1 MGDSLHERL
10 LATTEAT
17 MKNDVPITE
26 EAPSV
31 ATSVQEVPP
40 ATGVREPKR
49 FGTFGGVFTPTLLT
63 ILGVIMYLRLGWVV
77 GNAGLLGAFFIILL
91 ANGITLATGLS
102 LSSIATNTRMGAGGP
117 YAVISK
123 SLGFE
128 VGGSVG
134 LPLYLSQALA
144 VAMYIFGFREGWL
157 WIFPDH
163 PALLVDLIIFA
174 GVFSIAAIS
183 ADLAFKA
190 QYVVMAIIAVSLI
203 SIFASPVAWQN
214 GNAVTLWGTYPGAP
228 ETGFTGADFW
238 IIFAVF
244 FPATTGIMAGA
255 NMSGELKNPRRS
267 IPVGTL
273 SAIAI
278 SAVIYLALAVW
289 LALASSTDE
298 LVNNYT
304 LLIDKAL
311 WGPAVLA
318 GLLGA
323 TFSSAL
329 ASLVGAPRILQA
341 LAHDRVIPAGTWL
354 AKRSQGEPRRAMLI
368 TGGIVLLGLMMRDLN
383 VIAPLITMFFLI
395 TYAVINVV
403 LLAEGSLGLMSFRPT
418 LKLPRVIPLLG
429 TVGCIFAMFIVNPT
443 FSLIALS
450 VVCGLYLWIVWR
462 GVTPRTGS
470 VRSGIF
476 VAFAEWAAGKVIA
489 LDMAASRAWKPSL
502 LVPVV
507 NPATL
512 RGELRLLIDICRPE
526 GTLKLLGLA
535 TTETVGHLTPRI
547 KALAQVLQRHGI
559 LTTASTVDSA
569 DYITGIVAGLQAL
582 GSAFFRP
589 NILFLH
595 LPRNVARHPELRTV
609 IREAK
614 RLEIGVMLLGMHED
628 AGLGMKRVVNLWLRP
643 KPPHISLPDYLARSD
658 LNLGILTAL
667 RLARAWQAD
676 LNLITVIRDK
686 TEEETVRLHVEEL
699 RDLCRIPQAARV
711 VVMVG
716 TFDTC
721 VAQAPQ
727 SDMDIMGLR
736 PGKDGPDL
744 DFVARMIES
753 TRSSCLFVGSSGYES
768 ALA

>member
-1 MGDSLHERL
+1 
-10 LATTEAT
+10 
-17 MKNDVPITE
+17 MKNDVTTTE
-26 EAPSV
+26 GGPGI
-31 ATSVQEVPP
+31 ATSIQEAQDGTAPP
-40 ATGVREPKR
+40 APKR
-49 FGTFGGVFTPTLLT
+49 FGTFAGVFTPTLLT

-77 GNAGLLGAFFIILL
+77 GNAGLFGAFLIILL

-134 LPLYLSQALA
+134 VPLYLSQALA
-144 VAMYIFGFREGWL
+144 VAMYVFGFREGWM

-163 PALLVDLIIFA
+163 PTLLVDLVIFA
-174 GVFSIAAIS
+174 VVFGIAAVS
-183 ADLAFKA
+183 ADLAFKT
-190 QYVVMAIIAVSLI
+190 QYGVMAVIVLSLVF
-203 SIFASPVAWQN
+203 IFASPAAWRPEQEI
-214 GNAVTLWGTYPGAP
+214 VLWGAYPGAP
-228 ETGFTGADFW
+228 ETGFSGADFW
-238 IIFAVF
+238 VVFAVF
-244 FPATTGIMAGA
+244 FPATTGIMVGA

-273 SAIAI
+273 SAIAL
-278 SAVIYLALAVW
+278 SVVIYLALAVW
-289 LALASSTDE
+289 LALAGTPDE
-298 LVNNYT
+298 LVSTYT

-329 ASLVGAPRILQA
+329 AALVGAPRILQA
-341 LAHDRVIPAGTWL
+341 LGQDQVVPAGTWL
-354 AKRSQGEPRRAMLI
+354 AKRSRGEPRRAMMI

-403 LLAEGSLGLMSFRPT
+403 LLAEESLGLMSFRPT
-418 LKLPRVIPLLG
+418 LRLPRIIPLFG
-429 TVGCIFAMFIVNPT
+429 AIGCIFAMFIVNPT
-443 FSLIALS
+443 FSLIAVS
-450 VVCGLYLWIVWR
+450 VVFGLYLWIVWR

-512 RGELRLLIDICRPE
+512 RGELRLLIDLCRPE

-547 KALAQVLQRHGI
+547 KALVEMLQRHGI
-559 LTTASTVDSA
+559 LTTSSTIDSA
-569 DYITGIVAGLQAL
+569 DYITGIVTGLQAL

-609 IREAK
+609 IREAN
-614 RLEIGVMLLGMHED
+614 RLNIGVMLLGLHED

-643 KPPHISLPDYLARSD
+643 KSPGASMTDYLGHSD

-667 RLARAWQAD
+667 RLSRAWQAD
-676 LNLITVIRDK
+676 LNLISVIQD
-686 TEEETVRLHVEEL
+686 EAEADAVRQHVEEL
-699 RDLCRIPQAARV
+699 RDLCRIPKAARV

-716 TFDTC
+716 PFDTC

-736 PGKDGPDL
+736 PGEDGAGPDL
-744 DFVARMIES
+744 DFVARMVEA
-753 TRSSCLFVGSSGYES
+753 TRSSCLFVGSSGYEN

>member
-1 MGDSLHERL
+1 
-10 LATTEAT
+10 
-17 MKNDVPITE
+17 MKNDVMITE
-26 EAPSV
+26 EAPGI
-31 ATSVQEVPP
+31 ATSSQEAP
-40 ATGVREPKR
+40 AGAEAPLATEAHAPKR
-49 FGTFGGVFTPTLLT
+49 FGTLTGVFTPTLLT

-77 GNAGLLGAFFIILL
+77 GNGGLLGAFLIILL

-134 LPLYLSQALA
+134 LPHYLSQALA

-157 WIFPDH
+157 WIFPEH
-163 PALLVDLIIFA
+163 PALLVDLVIFIV
-174 GVFSIAAIS
+174 VFGIAAIS

-190 QYVVMAIIAVSLI
+190 QYGVMAIIAVSLV
-203 SIFASPVAWQN
+203 SIFASPAAWQ
-214 GNAVTLWGTYPGAP
+214 GGHSITWWGEYPGAP
-228 ETGFTGADFW
+228 ETGFSGADFW

-267 IPVGTL
+267 IPIGTL

-289 LALASSTDE
+289 LAMAASPDE
-298 LVNNYT
+298 LVTNYT
-304 LLIDKAL
+304 LLIDKAV

-329 ASLVGAPRILQA
+329 SSLVGAPRILQA
-341 LAHDRVIPAGTWL
+341 LGHDRVIPAGSWL
-354 AKRSQGEPRRAMLI
+354 AKRSRGEPRRAMLI

-403 LLAEGSLGLMSFRPT
+403 LLAEESLGLMSFRPT
-418 LKLPRVIPLLG
+418 LKLSRLIPVLG
-429 TVGCIFAMFIVNPT
+429 VVGCSFAMFIVNAT
-443 FSLIALS
+443 FSLIAVS
-450 VVCGLYLWIVWR
+450 VVFGLYLWIVWR

-547 KALAQVLQRHGI
+547 KAVTQVLQRHGI
-559 LTTASTVDSA
+559 LTTASTVDST
-569 DYITGIVAGLQAL
+569 DYVTGIVAGLQAL

-589 NILFLH
+589 NILFLNV
-595 LPRNVARHPELRTV
+595 PRKVERHPELRMV
-609 IREAK
+609 IREAE
-614 RLEIGVMLLGMHED
+614 RLQVGVLLLGMHAE

-643 KPPHISLPDYLARSD
+643 KAPSTSLADYLGRSE

-676 LNLITVIRDK
+676 LNLISVIRDPA
-686 TEEETVRLHVEEL
+686 EEETVRLHVEEL
-699 RDLCRIPQAARV
+699 RDLCRIPEAARV
-711 VVMVG
+711 IVMVG
-716 TFDTC
+716 PFDAC

-736 PGKDGPDL
+736 PGDDGAGPDL
-744 DFVARMIES
+744 EFVARMIES
-753 TRSSCLFVGSSGYES
+753 TRSSCLFVGSSGHES

>member
-1 MGDSLHERL
+1 MKQNG
-10 LATTEAT
+10 T
-17 MKNDVPITE
+17 MTE
-26 EAPSV
+26 EPPTNVVAPDQGEG
-31 ATSVQEVPP
+31 AKKET
-40 ATGVREPKR
+40 REPTR
-49 FGTFGGVFTPTLLT
+49 FSTVAGVFTPTLLT

-77 GNAGLLGAFFIILL
+77 GNAGLLGAFLIILL

-144 VAMYIFGFREGWL
+144 VAMYVFGFREGWL

-163 PALLVDLIIFA
+163 PALLVDLVIFVT
-174 GVFSIAAIS
+174 VFGIASIS
-183 ADLAFKA
+183 ANFAFKT
-190 QYVVMAIIAVSLI
+190 QYVVMAIIAVSLV
-203 SIFASPVAWQN
+203 SIFASPAAWQN
-214 GNAVTLWGTYPGAP
+214 GNEIVWWGDFPGAP
-228 ETGFTGADFW
+228 EDGFSGADFW

-267 IPVGTL
+267 IPIGTL
-273 SAIAI
+273 SAIAL
-278 SAVIYLALAVW
+278 SSVIYLALAVW
-289 LALASSTDE
+289 LAMASTPDE
-298 LVNNYT
+298 LVNSYT

-329 ASLVGAPRILQA
+329 SSLVGAPRILQA
-341 LAHDRVIPAGTWL
+341 LGQDQVLPAGTWL
-354 AKRSQGEPRRAMLI
+354 SKRSKGEPRRAMLV
-368 TGGIVLLGLMMRDLN
+368 TGGIVLVGLMMRDLN

-403 LLAEGSLGLMSFRPT
+403 LLAEESLGLMSFRPT
-418 LKLPRVIPLLG
+418 LRLTRLIPLLG
-429 TVGCIFAMFIVNPT
+429 VIGCSFAMFIVNPT
-443 FSLIALS
+443 FSLVAVS
-450 VVCGLYLWIVWR
+450 VVFGLYLWIVWR

-507 NPATL
+507 NPTTL
-512 RGELRLLIDICRPE
+512 RGEIRLLIDICRPE

-547 KALAQVLQRHGI
+547 KNLTRVLQRHGI
-559 LTTASTVDSA
+559 LTTASTVDST
-569 DYITGIVAGLQAL
+569 DYVTGIVAGLQAL

-589 NILFLH
+589 NILFLNV
-595 LPRNVARHPELRTV
+595 PRKVERHPELRTV
-609 IREAK
+609 IHEAE
-614 RLEIGVMLLGMHED
+614 RLEVGVLLLGMHED

-643 KPPHISLPDYLARSD
+643 KAPDTSLGEYLARSE

-667 RLARAWQAD
+667 RLTRAWKAD
-676 LNLITVIRDK
+676 LNLITVLHDER
-686 TEEETVRLHVEEL
+686 EENAVRQHVEEL
-699 RDLCRIPQAARV
+699 RDLCRIPESASV
-711 VVMVG
+711 IVMVG
-716 TFDTC
+716 PFDQC

-736 PGKDGPDL
+736 PGDDGAGPDL
-744 DFVARMIES
+744 DFVARMVNA
-753 TRSSCLFVGSSGYES
+753 TRSSCLFVGSSGHEN